1 MKKKQSQK
9 KIELRQMKKIKI
21 LYLVSTLKKCGPIN
35 ILYGIIKGLDH
46 ELFDISIL
54 SLSSE
59 KKLSMKIQFENLGC
73 RLINLNNSRLKGAL
87 KNKETVNKILS
98 SNQIDIVHSHG
109 LRADM
114 INAHLKSVCR
124 FTTMHN
130 FPEEDYVLQY
140 GKIKGSIMANK
151 HTKAIARIEHRIACS
166 IYISEKFSRI
176 YNLKSSCIKNG
187 IVTGLFQN
195 NLNHSITDLRK
206 ALDLPLNKKIFL
218 VSGSLIK
225 RKEPET
231 ILKAF
236 DRFNDDDAILMLIG
250 GGKLE
255 NKLKSK
261 YKSKRIIFKGVVSNV
276 SDYLHACDYFISASS
291 SEGLPNSVM
300 EAMYAGL
307 PVVLSDIDSHREI
320 VGPSYPFL
328 FKPSSISGL
337 KEKLSLI
344 AKLDNT
350 SLIKSNSVLIKSN
363 FNAENMAKQYQK
375 KYLDQCQSSEK

>member
-1 MKKKQSQK
+1 
-9 KIELRQMKKIKI
+9 MKKIKI

-54 SLSSE
+54 CLSSE
-59 KKLSMKIQFENLGC
+59 NKMSMQIQFENLGC
-73 RLINLNNSRLKGAL
+73 RMINLNNSRLKGAF
-87 KNKETVNKILS
+87 KNKETVNKILN

-109 LRADM
+109 FRADM
-114 INAHLKSVCR
+114 INADLKSVCR
-124 FTTMHN
+124 FTTIHN
-130 FPEEDYVLQY
+130 FPGEDYVLQY
-140 GKIKGSIMANK
+140 GKVKGSIMANK

-166 IYISEKFSRI
+166 TYTSEKFSRA

-195 NLNHSITDLRK
+195 NLNYSTTDLRK

-236 DRFNDDDAILMLIG
+236 YQFNDDDAILML
-250 GGKLE
+250 
-255 NKLKSK
+255 
-261 YKSKRIIFKGVVSNV
+261 
-276 SDYLHACDYFISASS
+276 
-291 SEGLPNSVM
+291 
-300 EAMYAGL
+300 MYAGL
-307 PVVLSDIDSHREI
+307 PVILSDIDSHREI
-320 VGPSYPFL
+320 VGPSYPFV
-328 FKPSSISGL
+328 FKPSSVSEL

-350 SLIKSNSVLIKSN
+350 ALIKSNSALIKSN

-375 KYLDQCQSSEK
+375 KYLDRCRSSEK